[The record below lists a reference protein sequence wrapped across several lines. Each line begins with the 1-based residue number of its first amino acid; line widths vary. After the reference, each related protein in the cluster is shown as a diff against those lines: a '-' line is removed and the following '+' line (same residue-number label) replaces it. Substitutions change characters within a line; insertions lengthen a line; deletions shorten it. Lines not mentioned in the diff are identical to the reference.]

1 MSDLETIGKAM
12 AQLQIGSSMT
22 VAAAV
27 ASLAGVP
34 APKGNTETIDQ
45 LSDGYGK
52 AAGPTDLAALDVA
65 NASARELPEV
75 WVGRTANV
83 AGDVVVAVAE
93 DVELAAA
100 VFGRA
105 RTILAT
111 LAEGIT
117 TAKQSHTDAQDPLR
131 RAIEACDD
139 SDWMTAK
146 SYGTSAAELLLSA
159 ITKAETAGTDAARDL
174 RALTA
179 QARAAVMDSGNLS
192 DSDRMVLAE
201 TSTGDG
207 AQGKNII
214 LTTDAAD
221 RAAARLDQMSDTDR
235 QKVTELLANAKSPQ
249 ERAYLMKTLAAGH
262 SADELT
268 QFANTIHPY
277 GDDTTWLREHLTP
290 FTNSDST
297 IFGQLPGWQL
307 DPGRISHL
315 CRLVDGDGSGND
327 RSLVH
332 PDADHRN
339 NPSDPA
345 STSKDAFLSRLR
357 DEQATLY
364 DHGRDEGSII
374 GDIGQFFGK
383 EGMQT
388 DEGEF
393 IADEQ
398 IGAYT
403 GKDYQHVELDDTQSR
418 RDILDDIYSA
428 VDNGSPVPFQARDS
442 DGGHQMMVIGHD
454 GDRIQVYNPW
464 GVVSWISADDFVN
477 GKIDNLPT
485 DGKGKVPNQLE
496 GVTLPR

>member
-34 APKGNTETIDQ
+34 APKGNAETIDQ

-52 AAGPTDLAALDVA
+52 AAGPTDMAALDVA

-297 IFGQLPGWQL
+297 ISASYQ
-307 DPGRISHL
+307 
-315 CRLVDGDGSGND
+315 DGSWTQGGYPTCVASSTVMARAMID
-327 RSLVH
+327 PSYTLMLTTG
-332 PDADHRN
+332 N

-383 EGMQT
+383 DGMQT

-403 GKDYQHVELDDTQSR
+403 GKDYQHVELGDTQSR

-477 GKIDNLPT
+477 GKSTTCPPT
-485 DGKGKVPNQLE
+485 ARARCPISSKA
-496 GVTLPR
+496 